1 MHVLD
6 NAVWHALTGPQA
18 TLAERAAR
26 AARYQPDVSVF
37 GGVDDDATPEAW
49 DELRGLVG
57 PGGGVVVTRGDL
69 EIPDEWSVFRN
80 LPCRQMWLLG
90 DLAPDREDA
99 VAPSVTLG
107 ASDVPEMLEL
117 VGRTKPGPFVERT
130 VELGTYVGIRE
141 GGALVAMAGER
152 MHPPGFTEISAVC
165 TDASQR
171 GRGLASQLIRVIVAG
186 IRARGEIPYLNL
198 TMENEAAYRLYDTL
212 GFETRAFAD
221 VVGIR
226 APD

>member
-1 MHVLD
+1 
-6 NAVWHALTGPQA
+6 
-18 TLAERAAR
+18 
-26 AARYQPDVSVF
+26 
-37 GGVDDDATPEAW
+37 
-49 DELRGLVG
+49 
-57 PGGGVVVTRGDL
+57 
-69 EIPDEWSVFRN
+69 
-80 LPCRQMWLLG
+80 
-90 DLAPDREDA
+90 
-99 VAPSVTLG
+99 
-107 ASDVPEMLEL
+107 
-117 VGRTKPGPFVERT
+117 
-130 VELGTYVGIRE
+130 VGIRE

-171 GRGLASQLIRVIVAG
+171 GRGLAYQLIRVIVAC
-186 IRARGEIPYLNL
+186 IRARGVIPYLNL